1 MATEPFTTCL
11 WFDTQAEE
19 AAQFYTSVFKDS
31 RMDRVS
37 RYGEAGPR
45 PAGMVMTAEFEL
57 NGQKFL
63 ALNGGPEFTFTEA
76 ISFQIPCTGQDEVD
90 YYWDRLTADGGQ
102 PGPCGWLKDR
112 FGLSWQVVPTVLA
125 SLLSDPDPEKATRA
139 NQAMLSM
146 GKLDI
151 AELERAHAGG

>member
-1 MATEPFTTCL
+1 MATEPFTTCQ

-19 AAQFYTSVFKDS
+19 AAQFYTSVFKDA

-63 ALNGGPEFTFTEA
+63 A
-76 ISFQIPCTGQDEVD
+76 
-90 YYWDRLTADGGQ
+90 
-102 PGPCGWLKDR
+102 
-112 FGLSWQVVPTVLA
+112 
-125 SLLSDPDPEKATRA
+125 
-139 NQAMLSM
+139 
-146 GKLDI
+146 
-151 AELERAHAGG
+151 